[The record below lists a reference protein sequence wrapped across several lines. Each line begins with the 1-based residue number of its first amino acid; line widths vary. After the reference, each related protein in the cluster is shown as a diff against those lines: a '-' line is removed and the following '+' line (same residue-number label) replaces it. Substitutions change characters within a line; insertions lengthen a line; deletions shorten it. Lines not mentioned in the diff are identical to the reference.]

1 MDQCHAFKSQST
13 KQLTTL
19 MRALLIQWM
28 ILKGFDYFH
37 LSFLCRYALLSF
49 TRLQSDILLPNN
61 LLKIYVFKKFSFEF
75 CINSRYFL
83 FHWRKKIFNICGL
96 IISHWKYKS
105 GLQKHMIFVCLHPL
119 LSCMLCFHVCTH
131 VCFHLISNVHTVRT
145 FENRTPFQTFEK

>member
-1 MDQCHAFKSQST
+1 MWFLNNSILKSEKISSLKTYLAICKCLSSRKVVVPSHRFHHQMDQCHAFKSQST

-83 FHWRKKIFNICGL
+83 FHWRKKIFNICGQGRAD
-96 IISHWKYKS
+96 Y
-105 GLQKHMIFVCLHPL
+105 FPL
-119 LSCMLCFHVCTH
+119 KM
-131 VCFHLISNVHTVRT
+131 
-145 FENRTPFQTFEK
+145 